1 MNVEF
6 EITLTDGEHWENR
19 AELTF
24 PAAPYALLDALDR
37 LRLKEGREI
46 SWEICS
52 DIAFFD
58 LEEHIAEQDSP
69 LAFQALAERLYQLDE
84 MEYIAFQGLA
94 AIESGKA
101 AGPIGTARMIDLAYS
116 TDCCHVLRG
125 ICDDADLGKF
135 YAENDFIP
143 GAENMTDMQMEML
156 DLEAVGRTLRQDEG
170 GVFVKK
176 DYSPYGG
183 YVVQHTEPREVF
195 KDLHLTPQVPDYA
208 ILLEV
213 SKGFFND
220 PSYDSDKAVQLKL
233 PASPEA
239 LDAALEAVDA
249 WDWREAGWRC
259 LDCRAPVLSDAVS
272 YSGDIHAVN
281 RLARR
286 LADMDGKDLCKFK
299 ALAEAVCCQ
308 DLSQAERLLSTLE
321 EYIFSPEY
329 RTPAEAAEGELAL
342 MLDER
347 AAALIRKHLNLQ
359 QYGEDML
366 RQRNI
371 ILTGYGLIER
381 EDGQPMESMERQP
394 KPGEMEMK

>member
-24 PAAPYALLDALDR
+24 PAAPYELLDALDR

-46 SWEICS
+46 RWEICS
-52 DIAFFD
+52 DSAFFD

-69 LAFQALAERLYQLDE
+69 LAFQALVERLCQLDE
-84 MEYIAFQGLA
+84 AEYIAFKGLA
-94 AIESGKA
+94 AIESGES

-116 TDCCHVLRG
+116 TDCCHVLCG

-143 GAENMTDMQMEML
+143 GIENMTDMQMEML
-156 DLEAVGRTLRQDEG
+156 NLEAVGRTLRQDEG

-183 YVVQHTEPREVF
+183 YVVRHTEPREVF
-195 KDLHLTPQVPDYA
+195 KDLHLPPQVPDYA

-213 SKGFFND
+213 SKGLKPTGGTN
-220 PSYDSDKAVQLKL
+220 KTVRLKL

-239 LDAALEAVDA
+239 LDAALESVDA

-259 LDCRAPVLSDAVS
+259 LDCRVPALREAVS
-272 YSGDIHAVN
+272 DSGDICAVN
-281 RLARR
+281 RLAQQLSGLGSR
-286 LADMDGKDLCKFK
+286 DLCKYK
-299 ALAEAVCCQ
+299 ALVEAVSCQ
-308 DLSQAERLLSTLE
+308 DLGQAEHLLRTLE
-321 EYIFSPEY
+321 EYIFSPEHC
-329 RTPAEAAEGELAL
+329 TPAEAAKGELAI

-347 AAALIRKHLNLQ
+347 AAALIRRHLDLKG
-359 QYGEDML
+359 YGEDLL
-366 RQRNI
+366 RQRNVAV
-371 ILTGYGLIER
+371 TGYGLIER
-381 EDGQPMESMERQP
+381 QDSQPIAAMERQP
-394 KPGEMEMK
+394 KIGGMEMK